1 MEYAKFSHY
10 FTMKHLLVPALLL
23 AACFSSIAQSV
34 VTHAR
39 IHAHNDYHNR
49 VPLFDAYR
57 LGAGSIEADIV
68 LQEGDLY
75 VAHDAK
81 EVQKDQTLDSMYLRP
96 LQKLMRLKE
105 KKLGYKKENVDRTLQ
120 LLIDIKT
127 EAEPTLDKLVSKLSL
142 YPVDAFVK
150 NTSLRIVISG
160 NTPDT
165 SRWSRYPSFIHFD
178 GRPNILYTPE
188 QLGRIDMISDN
199 FTRYSKWN
207 GKGLIP
213 KAEREKLQRLIAS
226 VHDQGKKVRLWAS
239 PDQVNAWK
247 TLLTL
252 GVDFIGTD
260 HVDLLSDYINKKP
273 SREYTNEEKP
283 YAPYTPKYVNNDK
296 RSKVKNIILMIGDGM
311 GIAQVYSG
319 YTGNHGA
326 LNLFNMLNIGFSITG
341 SADSYITDSAA
352 GGTAMATGKKTNN
365 RYVGVDSAGARLPSI
380 PELVKSWG
388 IRSALI
394 SAGDITDATPAAF
407 YAHQPERGW
416 NEAIALDLLSN
427 PVDILIGG
435 GYDYFTKRS
444 DKQNL
449 FTQLQKNG
457 YVVSNKF
464 EAIDTITHSKFI
476 IVDDKAVVSK
486 ENGRGDF
493 LSKSLNKSM
502 LVLERSKKG
511 FFIMAEGTQI
521 DDGGH
526 ANIMSYVVK
535 EMIDFDKA
543 VGEAIRFAD
552 TNGETLV
559 IVTADHET
567 GGLSLLDGN
576 IKKGYVDGS
585 FSTDDHSAVM
595 VPVFA
600 YGPHSLDFRGV
611 YENSTIFDKIMQ
623 IFELYNKKN

>member
-1 MEYAKFSHY
+1 
-10 FTMKHLLVPALLL
+10 MKHLLLPVLLL
-23 AACFSSIAQSV
+23 AVYFPSFAQSV
-34 VTHAR
+34 VTPAR

-49 VPLFDAYR
+49 IPFFDAYR

-68 LQEGDLY
+68 LQNGNLF

-81 EVQKDQTLDSMYLRP
+81 EIQMARTLDSMYLRP
-96 LQKLMRLKE
+96 LQKLT
-105 KKLGYKKENVDRTLQ
+105 GPKKESSGGKEENVERTLQ

-127 EAEPTLDKLVSKLSL
+127 EAEPTLDKLVSKLSS
-142 YPVDAFVK
+142 YPAEAFVN
-150 NTSLRIVISG
+150 NTSLQIVISG
-160 NTPDT
+160 NTPDP
-165 SRWSRYPSFIHFD
+165 SRWSKYPSFIHFD
-178 GRPNILYTPE
+178 GRPNITYTRE
-188 QLGRIDMISDN
+188 QLERIAMISDN
-199 FTRYSKWN
+199 FKSYSTWN

-213 KAEREKLQRLIAS
+213 KADREKLEGVIAS
-226 VHDQGKKVRLWAS
+226 VHHQGKKIRFWAT

-247 TLLTL
+247 ILLSL
-252 GVDFIGTD
+252 KVDFIGTD
-260 HVDLLSDYINKKP
+260 NVDLLTDYVIKK
-273 SREYTNEEKP
+273 SFREYTHTEKP
-283 YAPYTPKYVNNDK
+283 HTPYTPKYVNNDK

-341 SADSYITDSAA
+341 STDSYITDSAA
-352 GGTAMATGKKTNN
+352 GGTAMATGTKTNN
-365 RYVGVDSAGARLPSI
+365 RYVGVDSKGTRHPSI
-380 PELVKSWG
+380 PEIVKPLG

-394 SAGDITDATPAAF
+394 SAGDITDATPAVF

-416 NEAIALDLLSN
+416 NEAIALDFLSN

-444 DKQNL
+444 DNHNL
-449 FTQLQKNG
+449 LTQLKKDG
-457 YVVSNKF
+457 YVVSNRF
-464 EAIDTITHSKFI
+464 DAIDTITHNKFI
-476 IVDDKAVVSK
+476 LLDDKAVVSK

-493 LSKSLNKSM
+493 LSRSLNKSM
-502 LVLERSKKG
+502 LTLKQNKKG
-511 FFIMAEGTQI
+511 FFIMAEGAQI

-526 ANIMSYVVK
+526 ANKMSFVVK

-543 VGEAIRFAD
+543 IGEAMRFAD

-567 GGLSLLDGN
+567 GGLSLLDGDIN
-576 IKKGYVDGS
+576 KGYVDGN

-600 YGPHSLDFRGV
+600 YGPHSQDFRGV
-611 YENSTIFDKIMQ
+611 YQNTAIFEKIIR
-623 IFELYNKKN
+623 IFELYNKEN